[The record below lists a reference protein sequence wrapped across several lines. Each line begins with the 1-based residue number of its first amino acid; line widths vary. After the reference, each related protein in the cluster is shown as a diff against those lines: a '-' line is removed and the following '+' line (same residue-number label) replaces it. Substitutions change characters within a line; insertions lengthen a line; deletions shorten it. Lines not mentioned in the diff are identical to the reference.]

1 MEPQGH
7 SQLEGHFAHTNQS
20 YGRGSTRVRAQPY
33 PWPYPPPFDFT
44 QPATPHHNLQSRTQ
58 GTFQD
63 TISMQPRGS
72 NDAYRGSSVNGFSR
86 FPTDPLGTGAYPPW
100 RSGEDI
106 PQYFPY
112 GHFAQGGS
120 THTGFPVITEQIPDN
135 AMNFPHSLPGTSTRQ
150 SNQRE
155 TPVWQLS
162 NLNWVNHEA
171 QGELHLTIVFRK
183 VPFA

>member
-1 MEPQGH
+1 
-7 SQLEGHFAHTNQS
+7 
-20 YGRGSTRVRAQPY
+20 
-33 PWPYPPPFDFT
+33 
-44 QPATPHHNLQSRTQ
+44 
-58 GTFQD
+58 
-63 TISMQPRGS
+63 MQPRGS

-106 PQYFPY
+106 PVNSLSLSSKMAICSSFHLMKQYFPY

-120 THTGFPVITEQIPDN
+120 THTGFPVITEQIPNN

-150 SNQRE
+150 SNQGE